1 MAEVLDFAKPT
12 TPEGP
17 DDIHCT
23 LTLFS
28 VTFSPAPG
36 EHRNLQFE
44 VRLKQSEYESALAK
58 IREDGGVW
66 MNPEKDGSRY
76 FIPWPPAAIKL
87 EPFSENESA
96 GS

>member
-1 MAEVLDFAKPT
+1 MVELLDFDKPS

-17 DDIHCT
+17 DDVQCL
-23 LTLFS
+23 LTVFS
-28 VTFSPAPG
+28 VTFSPAP
-36 EHRNLQFE
+36 EDHRNLQFQ
-44 VRLKQSEYESALAK
+44 VRLKQSQYMAALAK

-87 EPFSENESA
+87 GPLSNENI
-96 GS
+96 

>member
-1 MAEVLDFAKPT
+1 MAEALDFAKPT
-12 TPEGP
+12 TPEEP
-17 DDIHCT
+17 DDLRCM

-28 VTFSPAPG
+28 TTFSPAPA
-36 EHRNLQFE
+36 EHRNLQFQI
-44 VRLKQSEYESALAK
+44 RLMQSEYVSALAK

-87 EPFSENESA
+87 EFLPENESA
-96 GS
+96 IS